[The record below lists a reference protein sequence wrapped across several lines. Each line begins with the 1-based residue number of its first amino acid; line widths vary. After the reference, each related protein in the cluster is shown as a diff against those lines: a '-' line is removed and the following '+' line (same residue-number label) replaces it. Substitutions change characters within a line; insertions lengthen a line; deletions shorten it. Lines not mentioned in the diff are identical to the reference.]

1 MSPLRK
7 RFGWSHLT
15 MNLVP
20 LLGGYQKLKLHSE
33 LKFKKGFRLYVISFY
48 EAFNAITLAILLH
61 WNEIIQD

>member
-1 MSPLRK
+1 MVTSYNE
-7 RFGWSHLT
+7 FGT
-15 MNLVP
+15 FIR
-20 LLGGYQKLKLHSE
+20 GYQKLKLHSE